1 MVPSMPYTVG
11 LEGFMAMSMM
21 FIVVFL
27 AQLSPAGLVV
37 WLLRKYSPWLRF
49 SLATL
54 AVVASSFALSLYL
67 VSTLNPTLPLMIKSA
82 E

>member
-1 MVPSMPYTVG
+1 MVPSMQYTVG
-11 LEGFMAMSMM
+11 LEGVMAMSMM

-27 AQLSPAGLVV
+27 AQLIPAGLVV
-37 WLLRKYSPWLRF
+37 WLLRRYSPWLRF
-49 SLATL
+49 SSAAL

-67 VSTLNPTLPLMIKSA
+67 LSTFNPTLPLIIRSA

>member
-1 MVPSMPYTVG
+1 MVPRMPYTVG
-11 LEGFMAMSMM
+11 LEGVMGMSMM

-27 AQLSPAGLVV
+27 AQLVPAGLVV

-49 SLATL
+49 SLAAL
-54 AVVASSFALSLYL
+54 AVVASSFAMSLYL
-67 VSTLNPTLPLMIKSA
+67 LSTFNPTLPLMIKSA